1 MKGIIV
7 HSLSFHM
14 KFIKLTKGNNVDNS
28 EIFFIEQNRCVFE
41 IFKRHEDTQHSKAR
55 FFLMVDLREFFF
67 QIKGRGA
74 KKK

>member
-28 EIFFIEQNRCVFE
+28 EIFLLNRTDVYLK
-41 IFKRHEDTQHSKAR
+41 ILKGAWIHNIVRPD
-55 FFLMVDLREFFF
+55 FFNWLIYGIFF
-67 QIKGRGA
+67 QI
-74 KKK
+74 